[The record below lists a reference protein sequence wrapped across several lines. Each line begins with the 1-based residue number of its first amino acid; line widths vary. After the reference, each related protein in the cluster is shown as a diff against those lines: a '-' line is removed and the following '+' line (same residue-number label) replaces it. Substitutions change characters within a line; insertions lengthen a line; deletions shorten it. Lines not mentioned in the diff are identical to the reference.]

1 MTDHELEQRLQ
12 RIDPVPAATSVDTP
26 DSPQARAIMEQIM
39 QTQATPVEEPTSSR
53 RRWVAAA
60 AAVVGAAAAIAIG
73 VAIVRNDSTSSE
85 PVAATYELQASDPMA
100 MCLALTD
107 APPPPSGA
115 VAFGGTV
122 TEVTADSV
130 VVDVDRTFAG
140 DEVDVATLAAGPD
153 VTDVALDGVEFVPGQ
168 RYLVTVVDGRVQTC
182 GVSGPA
188 SPELEAI
195 YAGWFGLSWWPDPIR
210 RRGSRLGR
218 PRCGPA
224 PS

>member
-26 DSPQARAIMEQIM
+26 DSPQARMIMEQMM
-39 QTQATPVEEPTSSR
+39 QTQTTPVEEPTSSR
-53 RRWVAAA
+53 RRWVAV

-73 VAIVRNDSTSSE
+73 VAVVSNDSTGSE
-85 PVAATYELQASDPMA
+85 TVAATYDLQASDPMA
-100 MCLALTD
+100 ICLALTD

-115 VAFGGTV
+115 TSFGGTV
-122 TEVTADSV
+122 TEVAADRV

-140 DEVDVATLAAGPD
+140 DKVDVATLSAGPD
-153 VTDVALDGVEFVPGQ
+153 VTAVALDGVEFVPGQ

-182 GVSGPA
+182 GVSGLA

-195 YAGWFGLSWWPDPIR
+195 YAGWFG
-210 RRGSRLGR
+210 
-218 PRCGPA
+218 A
-224 PS
+224 

>member
-26 DSPQARAIMEQIM
+26 DSPQARVIMEQIM
-39 QTQATPVEEPTSSR
+39 QTQATPVEEPTSSH

-73 VAIVRNDSTSSE
+73 VAIVRNDSTGSE
-85 PVAATYELQASDPMA
+85 TVAATYELQASDPMA

-130 VVDVDRTFAG
+130 VVDVDQTFAG

-153 VTDVALDGVEFVPGQ
+153 VTAVALDGVEFVPGQ
-168 RYLVTVVDGRVQTC
+168 RYLVTVVDGDVQTC

-195 YAGWFGLSWWPDPIR
+195 YAGWFGT
-210 RRGSRLGR
+210 
-218 PRCGPA
+218 
-224 PS
+224 